1 MNSNLCLSNFSASP
15 PLCAQDAIVWIGAA
29 SFEDRCQASLQVLA
43 KQSARISQGIVLD
56 YPTRIQ
62 PEREGE
68 SKRSENR
75 EAILGHVGR
84 SSQVHRI
91 PSYRFGSFL
100 GILADLHAAH
110 RKAGGEMQY
119 VFDIT
124 CLTKVHTLALAY
136 WLATT
141 HELPRVLI
149 AYSRPDDYGS
159 PVRRV
164 WDKGAWLEVVVAPFD
179 IEPEPLATGVA
190 GIALLGHEGDRLR
203 LALHEVPLDEGV
215 VLVVESEDPRL
226 DLVAETQNRWL
237 LDDISSRSKDLRP
250 VSLTRVPLWDM
261 ARLQKIVTE
270 TSDCA
275 RAKGM
280 RLVLYPFG
288 PKPLIFGVSIFAL
301 SSYLLGTWY
310 TYPIPRTYDLDYTVG
325 IGTTYW
331 AALTKC

>member
-1 MNSNLCLSNFSASP
+1 MSSNLCLSNFSASP
-15 PLCAQDAIVWIGAA
+15 SLCAQDPIVWIGAA
-29 SFEDRCQASLQVLA
+29 SFEDRCRASLQVLA

-56 YPTRIQ
+56 YPTRLQ

-68 SKRSENR
+68 LKRSQNR
-75 EAILGHVGR
+75 EAILGHVSRGG
-84 SSQVHRI
+84 QVRRI

-100 GILADLHAAH
+100 GILASLHAEH
-110 RKAGGEMQY
+110 GKADGEMQY

-141 HELPRVLI
+141 PELPRILI
-149 AYSRPDDYGS
+149 AYSRPEDYGS
-159 PVRRV
+159 PIRKV

-179 IEPEPLATGVA
+179 IDPEPRATGVA

-203 LALHEVPLDEGV
+203 LALHEVPMDSGV
-215 VLVVESEDPRL
+215 IVAVKSDDPRL

-237 LDDISSRSKDLRP
+237 LDDISRQKDPAP
-250 VSLTRVPLWDM
+250 VSLDRVTLWDM
-261 ARLQKIVTE
+261 ARLQEIVAV
-270 TSDCA
+270 TSDSA
-275 RAKGM
+275 REKGM
-280 RLVLYPFG
+280 RLMLYPFG
-288 PKPLIFGVSIFAL
+288 PKPLVFGASLFAA

-325 IGTTYW
+325 VGATRW

>member
-1 MNSNLCLSNFSASP
+1 MSNHLRLSDFSASLVP
-15 PLCAQDAIVWIGAA
+15 SEQYPILWVGAA
-29 SFEDRCQASLQVLA
+29 SFEDRCRASLQVLA

-68 SKRSENR
+68 LKRSQNR

-84 SSQVHRI
+84 DSQLRRI
-91 PSYRFGSFL
+91 PSYRFGAFL

-110 RKAGGEMQY
+110 RKAGGEVQY

-124 CLTKVHTLALAY
+124 CLTKIHTLALAY

-141 HELPRVLI
+141 PELPRVLI
-149 AYSRPDDYGS
+149 AYGRPHDYGS
-159 PVRRV
+159 PIRKV

-179 IEPEPLATGVA
+179 IDPEPRATGVA

-203 LALHEVPLDEGV
+203 LALHEAPLDEGV
-215 VLVVESEDPRL
+215 IVVVESDDPRL
-226 DLVAETQNRWL
+226 DLVAEAQNRWL
-237 LDDISSRSKDLRP
+237 LDDISRQKNPAS
-250 VSLTRVPLWDM
+250 VSLARVPLWDM
-261 ARLQKIVTE
+261 ARLQKIVAV
-270 TSDCA
+270 TSDSA

-280 RLVLYPFG
+280 RLMLYPFG

-325 IGTTYW
+325 VGTTYW

>member
-1 MNSNLCLSNFSASP
+1 MSNHLLLSDFSTSLVP
-15 PLCAQDAIVWIGAA
+15 CEQYPTLWVGAA
-29 SFEDRCQASLQVLA
+29 SFEDRCRASLQVLA
-43 KQSARISQGIVLD
+43 AQSVRISQGIVLD

-62 PEREGE
+62 PEREGQL
-68 SKRSENR
+68 KRSQNL

-84 SSQVHRI
+84 DSQLRRI
-91 PSYRFGSFL
+91 PSYRFGAFL

-110 RKAGGEMQY
+110 RKAGGEVQY

-124 CLTKVHTLALAY
+124 CLTKIHTLALAY
-136 WLATT
+136 WLAITP
-141 HELPRVLI
+141 ELPRVLI
-149 AYSRPDDYGS
+149 AYSRPHDYGS
-159 PVRRV
+159 PIRKV

-179 IEPEPLATGVA
+179 IDPEPRAMGVA

-215 VLVVESEDPRL
+215 IVVVKSDDPRL
-226 DLVAETQNRWL
+226 DLVAEAQNRWL
-237 LDDISSRSKDLRP
+237 LDDISRQKDPAP
-250 VSLTRVPLWDM
+250 VSLARVPFWDM
-261 ARLQKIVTE
+261 ARLQKIVAV
-270 TSDCA
+270 TSDSA

-280 RLVLYPFG
+280 RLMLYPFG

-301 SSYLLGTWY
+301 SRYLLGTWY

-325 IGTTYW
+325 VGRTYW

>member
-1 MNSNLCLSNFSASP
+1 MSGNLCLSNFSASP
-15 PLCAQDAIVWIGAA
+15 PLCAQDPIVWIGAA
-29 SFEDRCQASLQVLA
+29 SFEDRCRASLQVLA
-43 KQSARISQGIVLD
+43 KQSALISQGIVVD

-62 PEREGE
+62 PEREGQL
-68 SKRSENR
+68 KRSQNL

-84 SSQVHRI
+84 DSQLRRI
-91 PSYRFGSFL
+91 PSYRFGAFL

-110 RKAGGEMQY
+110 RKTGGEVQY

-136 WLATT
+136 WLASTP
-141 HELPRVLI
+141 ELPRVLI
-149 AYSRPDDYGS
+149 AYSRPDEYGS
-159 PVRRV
+159 PIRKV

-179 IEPEPLATGVA
+179 IDPQQGATRVA

-203 LALHEVPLDEGV
+203 LALDEVPLDEGV
-215 VLVVESEDPRL
+215 IVFVESDDPRVG
-226 DLVAETQNRWL
+226 LVTEAQNRWL
-237 LDDISSRSKDLRP
+237 LDDISRQKDPAP
-250 VSLTRVPLWDM
+250 VSLARVPFWDM
-261 ARLQKIVTE
+261 ARLQKIVAV
-270 TSDCA
+270 TSDSA

-280 RLVLYPFG
+280 RLMLYPFG

-301 SSYLLGTWY
+301 SRYLLGTWY

-325 IGTTYW
+325 VGTTYW